1 MATVTEYLHYLTPW
15 EFSPTV
21 LGISLVATLL
31 YLRGMHKLHADGIH
45 ICRWRHIGFLG
56 GLILIYVCLQTYV
69 DYWSQH
75 MFWVHRLQHLI
86 LHHLGPFLIALAA
99 PDEVL
104 AGAFPARLLR
114 PLRTLL
120 AARTVNGPYR
130 LIQNPV
136 IACLLFVGL
145 IYVWLTPAIHFDA
158 MLSIFWYKVMNWSM
172 VVDGLLFWWLIVGPE
187 QRTSGVRPSY
197 GTRMIM
203 LLLISVPQIA
213 IGAFVTFHSTIL
225 YGSYAICGR
234 AWPIAP
240 LTDQQLGGL
249 NTWIPPAMM
258 SVLGF
263 VIVVSRWMR
272 AEECAASVPAHLP
285 RSQSEEPAA
294 PNSETRYNDAPS
306 TASALS
312 NWVS

>member
-1 MATVTEYLHYLTPW
+1 MANLMHYLHYLTPW

-21 LGISLVATLL
+21 LGICFSALLL
-31 YLRGMHKLHADGIH
+31 YLLGVRKIH
-45 ICRWRHIGFLG
+45 VNGGHVCWWRHAGFLS
-56 GLILIYVCLQTYV
+56 GLVLIYVCLQSYV

-75 MFWVHRLQHLI
+75 MFWVHRVQHLI

-104 AGAFPARLLR
+104 TCALPASLLH
-114 PLRTLL
+114 PLRALL
-120 AARTVNGPYR
+120 ASRLINGPYR

-136 IACLLFVGL
+136 VACVLFVGL
-145 IYVWLTPAIHFDA
+145 IYIWLTPSIHFNA
-158 MLSIFWYKVMNWSM
+158 MLSIFWYKFMNWSM
-172 VVDGLLFWWLIVGPE
+172 VVDGLLFWWLVVGPE
-187 QRTSGVRPSY
+187 KRASGVRPGY
-197 GTRMIM
+197 GTRLIM
-203 LLLISVPQIA
+203 LLIIIIPQIA
-213 IGAFVTFHSTIL
+213 IGAFITFHSSIL
-225 YGSYAICGR
+225 YKSYAICGR

-272 AEECAASVPAHLP
+272 AEESVAP
-285 RSQSEEPAA
+285 RSNHLRASEG
-294 PNSETRYNDAPS
+294 
-306 TASALS
+306 
-312 NWVS
+312 